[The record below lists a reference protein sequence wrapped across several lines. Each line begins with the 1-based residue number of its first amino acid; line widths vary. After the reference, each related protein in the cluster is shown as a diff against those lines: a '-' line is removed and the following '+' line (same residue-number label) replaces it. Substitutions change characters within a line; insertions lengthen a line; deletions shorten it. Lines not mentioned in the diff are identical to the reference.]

1 MKVKAFI
8 AILAVICMSYG
19 MIGLPNGVYGFTSED
34 GEFVKVI
41 INNPQATITASG
53 YYMNLYLKVDDDG
66 DFYYRNK
73 SLKSFIAFDNPCT
86 GMVSIRGNQSIIYNN
101 APICQ

>member
-1 MKVKAFI
+1 MKIKTFI
-8 AILAVICMSYG
+8 TILAVVCMSYG
-19 MIGLPNGVYGFTSED
+19 MVGLLNGVYGFTSED

-41 INNPQATITASG
+41 VNNPMATVTASG
-53 YYMNLYLKVDDDG
+53 YYMNLYLKTDEDG

-73 SLKSFIAFDNPCT
+73 SLKSFMAFDTPCT
-86 GMVSIRGNQSIIYNN
+86 GIINIKGNQSVIYNN